1 LIYISDLPIATVTLH
16 VKKRQLNVLG
26 ARAKTSRLFSLKI
39 PNDKQIF
46 SEAKCS
52 IKIVK
57 ISLNSSVL

>member
-26 ARAKTSRLFSLKI
+26 ARVKTSRLLSLKI

-46 SEAKCS
+46 SEA
-52 IKIVK
+52 
-57 ISLNSSVL
+57 